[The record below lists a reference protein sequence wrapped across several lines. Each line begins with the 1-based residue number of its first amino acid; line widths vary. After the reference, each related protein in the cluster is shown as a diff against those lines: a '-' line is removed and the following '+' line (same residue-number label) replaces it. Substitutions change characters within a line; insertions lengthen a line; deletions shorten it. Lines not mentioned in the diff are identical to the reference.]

1 MKVGV
6 SQIAT
11 KQTMETT
18 AYSDLKGKSA
28 LITGAG
34 AGIGRA
40 IAQALVEAG
49 ANVILNDIDED
60 LASLTAI
67 EIEASGSGRC
77 LSVVGDAGDIDVIDK
92 MVDLAMT
99 EYGRVDYAIPN
110 AGITV
115 FGAFDEV
122 TPEAFDQINHVN
134 LRGSYFLTQRAT
146 LAMRKGGHGGR
157 VVLMSSN
164 VGVQSY
170 PMLSAYAMTKS
181 ALQMMAKNLV
191 AELGPHGI
199 TINALAPGAT
209 LTERTM
215 KEQDDY
221 AGVWSELVPRGQIA
235 MPEDIANTCLFLLS
249 DASRHINGQTIVVDG
264 GWSATSP
271 LPKEV
276 ASDNVNKASDITG
289 KVKEVST
296 DLDDVGV
303 VAQAA

>member
-1 MKVGV
+1 
-6 SQIAT
+6 
-11 KQTMETT
+11 METT
-18 AYSDLKGKSA
+18 SYPDLKGKIA

-40 IAQALVEAG
+40 IAEALVKSG
-49 ANVILNDIDED
+49 ANVILNDIDKD

-67 EIEASGSGRC
+67 EIEAVGKGSC
-77 LSVVGDAGDIDVIDK
+77 FAVAGDAGDIEIIDK
-92 MVDLAMT
+92 MVALAMS
-99 EYGRVDYAIPN
+99 EFGRVDFAIPN

-122 TPEAFDQINHVN
+122 SPEAFDRINHVN
-134 LRGSYFLTQRAT
+134 LRGSYFLTQRASR
-146 LAMRKGGHGGR
+146 AMRKGGHGGR

-170 PMLSAYAMTKS
+170 PMLSAYSMTKS

-191 AELGPHGI
+191 SELGPHGI

-209 LTERTM
+209 LTERT
-215 KEQDDY
+215 KLEQDDY
-221 AGVWSELVPRGQIA
+221 AGVWSDLVPRGQIA

-276 ASDNVNKASDITG
+276 ASDNVDKASDITG
-289 KVKEVST
+289 KAEASKDGSV
-296 DLDDVGV
+296 VGE

>member
-1 MKVGV
+1 
-6 SQIAT
+6 
-11 KQTMETT
+11 METT

-34 AGIGRA
+34 SGIGRA
-40 IAQALVEAG
+40 IAQALVQAG
-49 ANVILNDIDED
+49 TNVVINDIDKN
-60 LASLTAI
+60 LSSLTAI
-67 EIEASGSGRC
+67 EIDACGEGRC
-77 LSVVGDAGDIDVIDK
+77 LQVAGDAGSIEVIDA
-92 MVDLAMT
+92 MVDLAMS
-99 EYGRVDYAIPN
+99 EFGRVDYAIPN

-122 TPEAFDQINHVN
+122 SPEAFDRINHVN

-146 LAMRKGGHGGR
+146 RAMRKGGHGGR

-221 AGVWSELVPRGQIA
+221 AGVWSDLVPRGAIA
-235 MPEDIANTCLFLLS
+235 TPEDIANTCLFLLS
-249 DASRHINGQTIVVDG
+249 DASRHVNGQTIVVDG

-276 ASDNVNKASDITG
+276 ASDNVDKASDIT
-289 KVKEVST
+289 KEIKAKAEVKLVS
-296 DLDDVGV
+296 VA
-303 VAQAA
+303 AQAA

>member
-1 MKVGV
+1 MK
-6 SQIAT
+6 
-11 KQTMETT
+11 TT
-18 AYSDLKGKSA
+18 SYSDLKGKTA

-40 IAQALVEAG
+40 IAEALVSTG
-49 ANVILNDIDED
+49 ANVILNDIDEA
-60 LASLTAI
+60 LASKAASD
-67 EIEASGSGRC
+67 IEASGEGRC
-77 LSVVGDAGDIDVIDK
+77 LAVGGDAGDVKMIDQ
-92 MVDLAMT
+92 MVELAMK
-99 EYGRVDYAIPN
+99 EFGRVDYAIPN

-122 TPEAFDQINHVN
+122 TPDEFDRIMHVN
-134 LRGSYFLTQRAT
+134 LRGAYFLTQRAT
-146 LAMRKGGHGGR
+146 LAMRKGGNPGR

-170 PMLSAYAMTKS
+170 PMLSAYSMTKS
-181 ALQMMAKNLV
+181 ALQMMARNLV

-209 LTERTM
+209 LTERTI

-221 AGVWSELVPRGQIA
+221 AGVWSELVPRGAIA
-235 MPEDIANTCLFLLS
+235 VPEDIANTCLFLLS

-264 GWSATSP
+264 GWVVTSP

-276 ASDNVNKASDITG
+276 TSDDVDHGSDI
-289 KVKEVST
+289 V
-296 DLDDVGV
+296 
-303 VAQAA
+303 

>member
-1 MKVGV
+1 
-6 SQIAT
+6 
-11 KQTMETT
+11 METT

-40 IAQALVEAG
+40 IAAGLVAAG
-49 ANVILNDIDED
+49 ANVILNDIDEE
-60 LASLTAI
+60 LASLTAL
-67 EIEASGSGRC
+67 EIEAGGAGRC
-77 LSVVGDAGDIDVIDK
+77 LYVAGDAGDVDVIDR
-92 MVDLAMT
+92 MVELAMT
-99 EYGRVDYAIPN
+99 EFGRVDFAIPN

-122 TPEAFDQINHVN
+122 SPEAFDRINHVN

-146 LAMRKGGHGGR
+146 RAMRKGGHGGR
-157 VVLMSSN
+157 IVLMSSN

-170 PMLSAYAMTKS
+170 PMLSAYSMTKS

-191 AELGPHGI
+191 SELGPYGI

-209 LTERTM
+209 LTERT
-215 KEQDDY
+215 KLEQDDY
-221 AGVWSELVPRGQIA
+221 AGVWSELVPRGAIA

-276 ASDNVNKASDITG
+276 ASDNVNKASDITPKKPAAKTG
-289 KVKEVST
+289 IKLASVA
-296 DLDDVGV
+296 
-303 VAQAA
+303 AQAA

>member
-1 MKVGV
+1 MKT
-6 SQIAT
+6 INTYA
-11 KQTMETT
+11 
-18 AYSDLKGKSA
+18 DLKGKTA

-40 IAQALVEAG
+40 IAAGLVASG
-49 ANVILNDIDED
+49 ANVVLNDIDEE
-60 LASLTAI
+60 LASITAL
-67 EIEASGSGRC
+67 EIEAGSEGRC
-77 LSVVGDAGDIDVIDK
+77 LSVPGDAGDVDVIDK
-92 MVDLAMT
+92 MVELAMT
-99 EYGRVDYAIPN
+99 KFGRVDYAIPN

-115 FGAFDEV
+115 FGSFDEV
-122 TPEAFDQINHVN
+122 SPEAFDRINHVN

-146 LAMRKGGHGGR
+146 RAMRKGGHGGR

-221 AGVWSELVPRGQIA
+221 AGVWSELVPRGAIA
-235 MPEDIANTCLFLLS
+235 TPEDIANTCLFLLS

-276 ASDNVNKASDITG
+276 ASDDVNKASDITADKSA
-289 KVKEVST
+289 KVDVTLVSKA
-296 DLDDVGV
+296 
-303 VAQAA
+303 AQAA